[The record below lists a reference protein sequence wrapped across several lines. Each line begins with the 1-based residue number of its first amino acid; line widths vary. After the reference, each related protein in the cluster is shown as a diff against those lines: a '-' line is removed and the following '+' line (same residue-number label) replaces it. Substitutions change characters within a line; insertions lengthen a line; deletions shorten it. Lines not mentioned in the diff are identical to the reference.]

1 MPWSSAQITDA
12 PAGSTTRLSRMDFPV
27 VVIVPPRSCGVWQ
40 TWVDGGEPGRR
51 SLGPPL
57 D

>member
-1 MPWSSAQITDA
+1 
-12 PAGSTTRLSRMDFPV
+12 LSRMDFPV

-40 TWVDGGEPGRR
+40 TWVDGGEPGRG